1 MLVEKFNIETAK
13 VSVAISYNIQPI
25 TSASID
31 SLYKCL
37 RQKIVRQR
45 KKNEGV
51 LIYATCSYSAK
62 ENEDILDF
70 VADNYFVAN
79 SKRSSGWSFSQ
90 SITQNNCREKVL
102 LHFNFQL
109 TSCLLYLQEVKRNH
123 LYLFQQVLY
132 EYTILH

>member
-51 LIYATCSYSAK
+51 LIGNRAT
-62 ENEDILDF
+62 NLTG
-70 VADNYFVAN
+70 VADVITYYFNSCNDAINESESIANLLTLHTNQWLIKNGNNVLARNYN
-79 SKRSSGWSFSQ
+79 
-90 SITQNNCREKVL
+90 
-102 LHFNFQL
+102 
-109 TSCLLYLQEVKRNH
+109 
-123 LYLFQQVLY
+123 
-132 EYTILH
+132 